1 MVFSGMNN
9 NYITLTVAL
18 IAASGV
24 IISVL
29 VNLYINHT
37 NRSKSQNEWKREKLL
52 TLVSEFIDAFNE
64 EEQESN
70 AYNGYHPDLIREMVL
85 ADFRGGQ
92 SEKLIYRI
100 CMLVDSN
107 DADTII
113 ELYSKMKSKVAF
125 VTESDFNSIAN
136 GSPEDTLYKVDNE
149 EVIQLIKHISRI
161 LKSMK

>member
-1 MVFSGMNN
+1 MNN

-29 VNLYINHT
+29 VNLYINHI

-52 TLVSEFIDAFNE
+52 ALVSEFINAFNE
-64 EEQESN
+64 ESTGVN
-70 AYNGYHPDLIREMVL
+70 IFDGYQPDLIREMVL
-85 ADFRGGQ
+85 AGFRGGE

-100 CMLVDSN
+100 CMLIDSN

-113 ELYSKMKSKVAF
+113 ELYRKMKNKISTDIENDWYSNARG
-125 VTESDFNSIAN
+125 N
-136 GSPEDTLYKVDNE
+136 PEETLYKADDKEIIN
-149 EVIQLIKHISRI
+149 LIKHISRI

>member
-1 MVFSGMNN
+1 MDS

-18 IAASGV
+18 ITASGV

-29 VNLYINHT
+29 VNLYINHI

-64 EEQESN
+64 EEKESN
-70 AYNGYHPDLIREMVL
+70 SYDSYHPDLIREMAL

-100 CMLVDSN
+100 CMLIDSN
-107 DADTII
+107 DADAII
-113 ELYSKMKSKVAF
+113 ELYSKMKNQVAII
-125 VTESDFNSIAN
+125 TESYFNSRAN
-136 GSPEDTLYKVDNE
+136 GNPEETLYKADDKE
-149 EVIQLIKHISRI
+149 IIQLIKHISRI
-161 LKSMK
+161 LKSMR